1 VHLAIGGVKNR
12 NHNPQ
17 QGLGSPL
24 RNPADG
30 AFWTHLSFSAESLCP
45 ERFSPGSFAPVNFA
59 AADFYQ
65 QIFTSKVSPADQALR
80 FCRLSASPKGHSLG
94 TENIDTWAPLTSG
107 TSLQELGM

>member
-1 VHLAIGGVKNR
+1 VKNR
-12 NHNPQ
+12 NHNPR

-30 AFWTHLSFSAESLCP
+30 AFWAHLSFSAESLSP
-45 ERFSPGSFAPVNFA
+45 ERFSRGSFAPVNFS

-65 QIFTSKVSPADQALR
+65 QICTSKVSPADQALR